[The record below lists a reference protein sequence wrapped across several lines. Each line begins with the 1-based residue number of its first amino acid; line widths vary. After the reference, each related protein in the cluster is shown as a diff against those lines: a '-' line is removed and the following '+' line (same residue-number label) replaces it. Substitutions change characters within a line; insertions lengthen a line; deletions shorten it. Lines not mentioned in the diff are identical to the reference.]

1 MIKIENLTKYYGS
14 KKALNNLSLEIKDGE
29 IFGLIGHN
37 GAGKS
42 TTIKS
47 IVSIINPTSGKI
59 FVDGMDLEENRTE
72 IKKMIAYVSDT
83 PDMFLKLPAISF
95 WEFVA
100 NAYGVDPKLREK
112 RLEYLCSIFSMEG
125 NYNEVLGNFSHGMRQ
140 KAFIIAALISNPK
153 IWILDEPMTGL
164 DPQSSF
170 NLKELMREHASK
182 GNTVVFSTHVLEVAE
197 QICDRIAILSKG
209 NLLFLGSMEELKSLY
224 PGKSLEKI
232 YLEMVSPENRESI
245 FEKETL
251 KEKKQINL
259 NEEEKEE
266 NKSNLDKESR

>member
-14 KKALNNLSLEIKDGE
+14 KNALNNLNLEIKDGE

-95 WEFVA
+95 WRFVA
-100 NAYGVDPKLREK
+100 NAYGVDPKIREK
-112 RLEYLCSIFSMEG
+112 RVEYLCSIFSMEG

-164 DPQSSF
+164 DPQAAF
-170 NLKELMREHASK
+170 NLKELMREHANN

-209 NLLFLGSMEELKSLY
+209 NLLFLGSMEELRNLY
-224 PGKSLEKI
+224 PGETLEKI
-232 YLEMVSPENRESI
+232 YLDMVSPENNEYS
-245 FEKETL
+245 FEEKDL
-251 KEKKQINL
+251 KEKTQRSL
-259 NEEEKEE
+259 YMAEKEDR
-266 NKSNLDKESR
+266 SNWDKESR